1 MLNQHKM
8 LICIVWTNTRFNSL
22 VETVIHDSLASRKNL
37 NLNTQGHFWLE
48 TQIRNSLNCS
58 TIEKFFLRA
67 QPPCVNLLQCYSLI
81 IFKLLSF
88 HGDLM
93 YPRLPSNSAAKATLN
108 FRFPCLHFPGAR
120 KRGACYQPS
129 VTPGWEWKPGLFA
142 CLASTHPMELHPKSL
157 TECSLDLKIQLQIK
171 YWGQKKIMLFFPH
184 KFIPF
189 WGKEICG
196 STDASS
202 GSMALFFHFY
212 YEEIRLL

>member
-67 QPPCVNLLQCYSLI
+67 QPPCVNLLECYSLI

-108 FRFPCLHFPGAR
+108 SDSPASISQVLEREVRATNLVWLQVGNGSQGFLLVWQVLTQWSYIPSLSLSAALTWKSKYKLNTEDRR
-120 KRGACYQPS
+120 K
-129 VTPGWEWKPGLFA
+129 
-142 CLASTHPMELHPKSL
+142 
-157 TECSLDLKIQLQIK
+157 
-171 YWGQKKIMLFFPH
+171 
-184 KFIPF
+184 
-189 WGKEICG
+189 
-196 STDASS
+196 
-202 GSMALFFHFY
+202 
-212 YEEIRLL
+212 